1 MAKMYSIE
9 RREYWSET
17 NPYLKVYIR
26 KTEDMQELQIKLEA
40 LSSVKRANPNKDY
53 FVVYN
58 RNPYTI
64 SETQKE
70 VELCLDKFY
79 DRESLD
85 ELSIISESLDWYDK
99 AKSLFESGCKKYKS
113 RNDLRGCLDDFRLSL
128 ELLLKEILH
137 NERTLDNQLIPLNQY
152 LAEKGV
158 SSEISNGF
166 RHFLDCYN
174 KYQNNHVKHNLNI
187 AKNDATII
195 IEQTKSL
202 INILMKLKGE

>member
-1 MAKMYSIE
+1 MLE
-9 RREYWSET
+9 EFG
-17 NPYLKVYIR
+17 YLGAEK
-26 KTEDMQELQIKLEA
+26 A
-40 LSSVKRANPNKDY
+40 
-53 FVVYN
+53 
-58 RNPYTI
+58 
-64 SETQKE
+64 KE
-70 VELCLDKFY
+70 VVITNTNIIADMIENISPVRPDKCPPVI
-79 DRESLD
+79 ENSD
-85 ELSIISESLDWYDK
+85 EQLRKICYDK

-137 NERTLDNQLIPLNQY
+137 NERTLDNQLITLNQY